1 MTVSPFTLAPRPPSE
16 VEWEELLVRLEIT
29 PRALRLAVED
39 AGGDSPGARAVLQ
52 GALGREMW
60 WDHILPDLRA
70 GNPILG
76 EFSLDIER
84 NGREPDAGAMADAF
98 ARMRE
103 RNFAQVQRRG
113 LGVWDWES
121 PVQGLGATL
130 TAYQVLQYIARMDG
144 EMLASLRAARK
155 GAR

>member
-1 MTVSPFTLAPRPPSE
+1 MTVSPFALAPRPPSE

-29 PRALRLAVED
+29 PRALRLAVDD
-39 AGGDSPGARAVLQ
+39 AGGDSPGARVVLQ
-52 GALGREMW
+52 RALGRELW

-70 GNPILG
+70 GRPILG
-76 EFSLDIER
+76 EFSLDIDR
-84 NGREPDAGAMADAF
+84 DGQPDAGAMADAF
-98 ARMRE
+98 VRMRE

-121 PVQGLGATL
+121 PVEGVNATL

-144 EMLASLRAARK
+144 EMLASLRAARS

>member
-1 MTVSPFTLAPRPPSE
+1 

-52 GALGREMW
+52 GALGRELW

-76 EFSLDIER
+76 EFSLDIGR
-84 NGREPDAGAMADAF
+84 DGREPDAGAMAEAF

-121 PVQGLGATL
+121 PVEGLGATL

>member
-1 MTVSPFTLAPRPPSE
+1 MTTSPFALAPRPPSE

-52 GALGREMW
+52 SALGREMW
-60 WDHILPDLRA
+60 WDHVLPELRD
-70 GNPILG
+70 GTPILG
-76 EFSLDIER
+76 VFSLDIDR
-84 NGREPDAGAMADAF
+84 DGREPDAGAMAEAF

-121 PVQGLGATL
+121 PVEGLGATL

-155 GAR
+155 GTR

>member
-1 MTVSPFTLAPRPPSE
+1 MTTSPFGLAARPPSE

-29 PRALRLAVED
+29 PRALRLAVDD
-39 AGGDSPGARAVLQ
+39 AGGDSPDARAVLQ

-60 WDHILPDLRA
+60 WDHVLPDLRA
-70 GNPILG
+70 GRPIPG

-84 NGREPDAGAMADAF
+84 DGREPDAGAMAEAF

-121 PVQGLGATL
+121 PVEGLGATL
-130 TAYQVLQYIARMDG
+130 TAYQLLQYIARMDG
-144 EMLASLRAARK
+144 EMLASLRATRK